1 MQSGFREQG
10 LHRIR
15 GGWTAEV
22 IIHILQGALKDVP
35 RDEEIV
41 VLSMYDGI
49 GTGRYCLEQMG
60 FTNIKYY
67 AYEIDPYAIKISE
80 SNYPDIIQ
88 LGNAFDL
95 RNEDWHLPEQE
106 ETMDKCDACKH
117 NTNDYVCKP
126 ECGGCDG
133 ESHFEEKSQKYIGMN
148 EERAA
153 EILDPTH
160 REQYEDIE
168 EVNEACR
175 MGRNALLHK
184 TRTPNTLVFAKERLA
199 DESKQSELGAN
210 NDNDIR
216 YWAAYIDGAKAQAE
230 EDGYAKEAL
239 E

>member
-1 MQSGFREQG
+1 
-10 LHRIR
+10 
-15 GGWTAEV
+15 
-22 IIHILQGALKDVP
+22 
-35 RDEEIV
+35 
-41 VLSMYDGI
+41 MYDGI

-95 RNEDWHLPEQE
+95 RNEDWHLPEKEKSMEQE
-106 ETMDKCDACKH
+106 AKICA
-117 NTNDYVCKP
+117 
-126 ECGGCDG
+126 GGCIRNYADPLPHCDDC
-133 ESHFEEKSQKYIGMN
+133 SFRQPDEKITDISY
-148 EERAA
+148 ERAA

-160 REQYEDIE
+160 REQYDDIE

-175 MGRNALLHK
+175 IGRNALLHK
-184 TRTPNTLVFAKERLA
+184 TRKPNTLVFAETRIA
-199 DESKQSELGAN
+199 EEVKQSELGADN
-210 NDNDIR
+210 ANDIR
-216 YWAAYIDGAKAQAE
+216 FWAAYIEGARAQAE